1 MAWEQSS
8 FGIIIYYQVYKYAHH
23 VSQADHIE
31 SCWTQHLCSGV
42 SLLLHHAVL
51 CLSHSSFTSQTTSL
65 YETNPIHG
73 SASGVNHS
81 GADAQVVICHRYLV
95 IFHLFVDQ
103 LPISYISGL
112 VSSLPSSSKQHNPLQ
127 TLSQTKTSLAFA
139 TPTKLCA
146 SH

>member
-1 MAWEQSS
+1 M
-8 FGIIIYYQVYKYAHH
+8 
-23 VSQADHIE
+23 SQAEHIE
-31 SCWTQHLCSGV
+31 SCQTQHLCSGV
-42 SLLLHHAVL
+42 SLLLHHAVF

-65 YETNPIHG
+65 CETNPIHG

-95 IFHLFVDQ
+95 IFRLFVDQ
-103 LPISYISGL
+103 LSISYISGL
-112 VSSLPSSSKQHNPLQ
+112 VSSLPSSSKQRCTDIQAQP
-127 TLSQTKTSLAFA
+127 QTKTSLAFA